1 MIGDGL
7 RWRVR
12 LSALAED
19 DFLNILRW
27 TSDRF
32 GDAQARRYAGILTQT
47 VEALRAGS
55 EVPGSRRRDEIAPG
69 LMTLHV
75 TRRGRRGRHLVA
87 YRIDLATDPL
97 TVDILR
103 ILHDSMDV
111 SRHVETDGPENP

>member
-12 LSALAED
+12 LSVLAQD

-32 GDAQARRYAGILTQT
+32 GDAQARRYAGVLTQT
-47 VEALRAGS
+47 IETLRAGP

-75 TRRGRRGRHLVA
+75 ARRGRRGRHLVA
-87 YRIDLATDPL
+87 YRIDLVTDPL
-97 TVDILR
+97 TVDVLR
-103 ILHDSMDV
+103 ILHDSMNI
-111 SRHVETDGPENP
+111 SRHVETDGPEER